1 MEKEGHGGG
10 AEGRLVVHSLQS
22 PPDRHHFHW
31 MSSDRSH
38 VTLLPNKAIIPKL
51 QDSQISLSLLQ
62 NIWRK
67 QNIGGYSSDS

>member
-1 MEKEGHGGG
+1 MEKEGHSGG
-10 AEGRLVVHSLQS
+10 AERRLVIHSLQS
-22 PPDRHHFHW
+22 PPDRHHLHLT
-31 MSSDRSH
+31 SSDWSH
-38 VTLLPNKAIIPKL
+38 VTLLPKKAIIPKL